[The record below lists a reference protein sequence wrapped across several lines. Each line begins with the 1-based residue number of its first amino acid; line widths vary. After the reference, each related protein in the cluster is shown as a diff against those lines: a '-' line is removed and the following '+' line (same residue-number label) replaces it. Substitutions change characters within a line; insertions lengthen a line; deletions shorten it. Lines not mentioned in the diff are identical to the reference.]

1 MDEVREILE
10 NEDILVNLIN
20 FINRASELINNYVN
34 LKYNGNEEVNDINN
48 NVDDEVVNNI
58 DNEIDNNID
67 DKINDNI
74 DNKIDN
80 NIDDKINDNIDNNK
94 ELNNYNNVNDIIQ
107 SSNLEPIET
116 ITIPTTTLDNIINI
130 SDTSSIN
137 DNDNLN
143 LDLDEN

>member
-34 LKYNGNEEVNDINN
+34 LKYNGNEE
-48 NVDDEVVNNI
+48 
-58 DNEIDNNID
+58 
-67 DKINDNI
+67 
-74 DNKIDN
+74 
-80 NIDDKINDNIDNNK
+80 
-94 ELNNYNNVNDIIQ
+94 

>member
-1 MDEVREILE
+1 ENIIEEVINKLSINHDVSMDEVREILE

-34 LKYNGNEEVNDINN
+34 LKYNGNEE
-48 NVDDEVVNNI
+48 
-58 DNEIDNNID
+58 
-67 DKINDNI
+67 
-74 DNKIDN
+74 
-80 NIDDKINDNIDNNK
+80 
-94 ELNNYNNVNDIIQ
+94 NNYNNVNDIIQ